1 MNNIVEGSSVK
12 SEEFAISFG
21 FNGGGSWGIVH
32 EGKFS
37 EKLSRFVG
45 LQVGLRSVDDLVAVE
60 LSALNNKKSV
70 SLLSLNDDVLASR
83 GLDLCHGVD
92 DDVQIFLIEVAEEDA
107 SLDEIPDISLGLI
120 TFGNDAGDELGL
132 FVELTK
138 DLGAD
143 PLPAVFFI
151 NLLFLLGLK
160 FSQELSLFFLVLLVG
175 VRLKSSVILVV

>member
-60 LSALNNKKSV
+60 LSAINNIESI
-70 SLLSLNDDVLASR
+70 SLFSLNDDVLTSG
-83 GLDLCHGVD
+83 GLNLSHGIN

-107 SLDEIPDISLGLI
+107 SFDEISDISLGLV
-120 TFGNDAGDELGL
+120 TFGNDAGDEVGL

-138 DLGAD
+138 DLGTD
-143 PLPAVFFI
+143 SLPAMFFI
-151 NLLFLLGLK
+151 NLLFLLGL
-160 FSQELSLFFLVLLVG
+160 
-175 VRLKSSVILVV
+175 